1 MEIYKLTLKRKA
13 DLLTNLSLDES
24 IYIRLRAAKDS
35 NATKANV
42 DLKEKVLMKP
52 SFKIFDFVK
61 PLLFLASR
69 EKLKR
74 KSKIDGKLIRIAIR
88 LWATLFCDII
98 RSRRH
103 NILLQVHP

>member
-1 MEIYKLTLKRKA
+1 LSKSIITGIGDEKIKKYMEIYKLTLKRKA

-69 EKLKR
+69 
-74 KSKIDGKLIRIAIR
+74 
-88 LWATLFCDII
+88 
-98 RSRRH
+98 
-103 NILLQVHP
+103 